1 MEQQEIVNR
10 KCNEILQNFDS
21 DDNDE
26 VIIISEDENDKII
39 VISDSESDDD
49 FRKNRLSSV

>member
-1 MEQQEIVNR
+1 MEQQEIVNK

-21 DDNDE
+21 DDE
-26 VIIISEDENDKII
+26 VIIIHDDNDII
-39 VISDSESDDD
+39 VISDSDSDDD